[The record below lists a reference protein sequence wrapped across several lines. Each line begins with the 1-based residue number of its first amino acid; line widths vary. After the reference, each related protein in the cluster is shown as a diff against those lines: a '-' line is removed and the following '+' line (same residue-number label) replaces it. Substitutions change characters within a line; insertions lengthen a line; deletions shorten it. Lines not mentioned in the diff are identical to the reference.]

1 VLRSDRAAAD
11 IRDVFSYDL
20 ITDSIRM
27 IVADEHIPLVEMLAE
42 RISGVL
48 LSHPRVTSV
57 VVRVEKLEVGPGGT
71 GVEIVRRK
79 SADVAKVRHLYP
91 ASVETD
97 PKAAT

>member
-1 VLRSDRAAAD
+1 
-11 IRDVFSYDL
+11 VFSYDL

-27 IVADEHIPLVEMLAE
+27 IVADEHIALVEILAE
-42 RISGVL
+42 RIARVL
-48 LSHPRVTSV
+48 LSYPRATSV

-91 ASVETD
+91 AGGEID